1 MARVKRAVN
10 AQKKRRKILKL
21 AKGFYGAKSKQY
33 RAASEQV
40 RRSLRYAY
48 IGRKLK
54 KRDFRRLW
62 ITRINAAARINGLS
76 YSRMING
83 LKVAGV
89 TIDRKILADI
99 AVNDA
104 KGFAQLA
111 EKAKIALAP

>member
-1 MARVKRAVN
+1 MARIKGAVN
-10 AQKKRRKILKL
+10 AHKKRRKMLKL
-21 AKGFYGAKSKQY
+21 AKGYYGAKSKQY

-48 IGRKLK
+48 IGRKLR

-76 YSRMING
+76 YSVMING
-83 LKVAGV
+83 LKKQSIEVN
-89 TIDRKILADI
+89 RKMLADL

-104 KGFAQLA
+104 AGFAKLA
-111 EKAKIALAP
+111 ELAKAAK